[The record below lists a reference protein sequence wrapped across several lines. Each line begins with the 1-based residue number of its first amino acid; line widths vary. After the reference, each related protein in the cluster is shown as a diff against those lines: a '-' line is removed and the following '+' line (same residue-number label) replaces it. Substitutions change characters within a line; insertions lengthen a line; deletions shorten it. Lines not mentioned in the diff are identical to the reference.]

1 MFLRSSFHGARRFWI
16 RIRLPVVMQIG
27 EGADS
32 CWYFNTCAC
41 WSLHE
46 RRERIQE
53 VIDIRPDVI
62 LV

>member
-1 MFLRSSFHGARRFWI
+1 MSLRSSFHGARRFWI

-32 CWYFNTCAC
+32 CWYFNTCAS

-46 RRERIQE
+46 RRERIQK
-53 VIDIRPDVI
+53 VSAIRPGVT